1 MFFSNDRNKIRQFFR
16 TSWQKFVDKQP
27 AEPIELIVGEV
38 VSLHPEYH
46 ALLEAEE
53 EILDKDYLPE
63 NGESNPFLH
72 MGMHITLREQYLSDR
87 PAGINLLY
95 KKILMEAGDA
105 HQTEHL
111 MMDCLGESL
120 WQAQQS
126 GQMPNEA
133 RYLDCLRQL
142 IK

>member
-1 MFFSNDRNKIRQFFR
+1 MFFSNDRSKIRQFFK
-16 TSWQKFVDKQP
+16 TSWQKVVDKQP

-46 ALLEAEE
+46 ALLEADE

-72 MGMHITLREQYLSDR
+72 MGMHITLREQYQSDR
-87 PAGINLLY
+87 PAGIKLLY
-95 KKILMEAGDA
+95 KKILMKTGDA

-120 WQAQQS
+120 WQAQQT
-126 GQMPNEA
+126 GQMPDEA